1 MSEAEHICFVADQ
14 SAPKMLSLPERILQ
28 RPDLALVGTGSL
40 SCIRALY
47 LEAARLGK
55 THQFFPCLQTAESYA
70 TGENGA
76 QLGTFLNEVL
86 KTPGLGGILVYASC
100 ADILSQ
106 TDFESI
112 FQGLD
117 NPRKIPVRA
126 LLRGPMVK
134 RWQMPGPVLA
144 KILAEIPETGTKIPE
159 KIRFFP
165 PPAPDFHFVS
175 SALQSMDALPFL
187 LTAGGCGGALEAA
200 GTPKDC
206 YRLSH
211 TRFNDLQLTMG
222 AEPLAAQALTADFA
236 SQSAGEKRSAAALL
250 GSAVPAFM
258 GMDRE
263 QVLRESGVPGFDL
276 GCDGFTPGAPGLS
289 RALVGLT
296 HQVLSPTAAVEPGLI
311 EVLGYCG
318 AILGKAEKL
327 THGFEHLQRRGFTAR
342 FWGWDGFRRNT
353 VAQLNWV
360 VSSAGL
366 AQAEWI
372 KKNYG
377 VPYIAGIPFGPK
389 QMLRWRAQVNAAMG
403 RTDEV
408 LPAKAA
414 PEERLLAGKRVLLIG
429 EPLLTRGMGE
439 YLEDSLG
446 CREAVLGVY
455 APTPAQK
462 RFFGGLGL
470 PLRCFDSVAALGEL
484 AENADLIIGDPAF
497 DLGNR
502 PFLPLPDPTVSGDR
516 HLEEPYSIFGRKGS
530 AWLVKNIKNQYKG
543 EIT

>member
-1 MSEAEHICFVADQ
+1 MSEAEHICFVEDQ

-70 TGENGA
+70 AGENGA
-76 QLGTFLNEVL
+76 QLGAFLNEVL
-86 KTPGLGGILVYASC
+86 KTPGLGGIIVYASC

-112 FQGLD
+112 FRELN
-117 NPRKIPVRA
+117 NPRKVPVRA

-134 RWQMPGPVLA
+134 RWQMPGQVLTQ
-144 KILAEIPETGTKIPE
+144 ILAEIPETGAKIPE
-159 KIRFFP
+159 EIRFFP

-175 SALQSMDALPFL
+175 SALQNMDALPFL

-200 GTPKDC
+200 GTPKDR

-211 TRFNDLQLTMG
+211 TRFNDLQVTMG
-222 AEPLAAQALTADFA
+222 AEPLVAQALAADFA
-236 SQSAGEKRSAAALL
+236 AQSAGEKRSTAALL
-250 GSAVPAFM
+250 GSAVPAFV
-258 GMDRE
+258 GMDRG

-276 GCDGFTPGAPGLS
+276 GCDGFTPGVPGLS
-289 RALVGLT
+289 RALVDLT
-296 HQVLSPTAAVEPGLI
+296 RQVLGPAVAVEPGRI
-311 EVLGYCG
+311 DVLGYCG

-327 THGFEHLQRRGFTAR
+327 AHGFEHLQRRGFTAR
-342 FWGWDGFRRNT
+342 FWGWDGFRRDIA
-353 VAQLNWV
+353 AQLNWV

-366 AQAEWI
+366 AQAEWM
-372 KKNYG
+372 KKQYG
-377 VPYIAGIPFGPK
+377 VPYIAGIPFGPR
-389 QMLRWRAQVNAAMG
+389 QMFRWRAQVNEALG
-403 RTDEV
+403 RNDEA
-408 LPAKAA
+408 LPAMEAQ
-414 PEERLLAGKRVLLIG
+414 EEKLLAGKRVLLIG
-429 EPLLTRGMGE
+429 EPLLIRGMGE
-439 YLEDSLG
+439 FLEDSLG

-455 APTPAQK
+455 APTPAQR

-470 PLRCFDSVAALGEL
+470 PLHLFDSVASLREL

-497 DLGNR
+497 DQGNR
-502 PFLPLPDPTVSGDR
+502 PFLSLPDPAVSGDR
-516 HLEEPYSIFGRKGS
+516 YLEEPYSIFGRKGS
-530 AWLVKNIKNQYKG
+530 AWLVENIKIQYKG
-543 EIT
+543 EIA

>member
-1 MSEAEHICFVADQ
+1 MSEAEHICFVADH

-159 KIRFFP
+159 KTRFFP

-175 SALQSMDALPFL
+175 SALQNMDALPFL

-222 AEPLAAQALTADFA
+222 AESLAAQALTADFA
-236 SQSAGEKRSAAALL
+236 AQSAGEKRSAAALL

-296 HQVLSPTAAVEPGLI
+296 QQVLSPTAAVESGLI

-327 THGFEHLQRRGFTAR
+327 AHGFEHLQRRGFTAR

-366 AQAEWI
+366 AQAEWE
-372 KKNYG
+372 KKKYG

-389 QMLRWRAQVNAAMG
+389 QMLRWRAQMNAAMG

-414 PEERLLAGKRVLLIG
+414 PEEQLLAGKRVLLIG

-446 CREAVLGVY
+446 CQEAVLGVY

-502 PFLPLPDPTVSGDR
+502 PFLPLPDPAVSGDR

-530 AWLVKNIKNQYKG
+530 AWLVKNIINQYKG
-543 EIT
+543 ETT